1 MDEKILKWIADY
13 SVGSIGKEDWLCL
26 KRWVEEK
33 PEHKVIFE
41 DYLRVYRNAH
51 EIGFM
56 EKMDPE
62 RSWRALERKR
72 RRRHRIMMVRW
83 MVAAS
88 IVFSGAV
95 CMWLLLAKNGSRE
108 NIPVAKALPG
118 KAAVKLFMADGRS
131 VTLSKEQSID
141 LIEKDGT
148 KIRKD
153 TAKSLV
159 YGTENIVGKS
169 VLHTL
174 EVPVGGEFE
183 LALADGSRVWLNS
196 TTKFRYPTYFTGKTR
211 EVFVEGEAF
220 FSVAKNADS
229 PFIVHAGGVQV
240 KVLGTEFNLSAYPGE
255 NTVTTL
261 AKGEVEVVGESD
273 KVSLQPGEQAI
284 WNNGLKSIEVHTVD
298 VSIYSSWIKGVFE
311 FENIPLLAITRQ
323 LSRWYGVTF
332 RFEDSSLAER
342 RFTGGIKKYMPL
354 IQSLEII
361 EKTTNV
367 VCEITDE
374 DIIVRSR

>member
-1 MDEKILKWIADY
+1 MDENILKWIADY
-13 SVGSIGKEDWLCL
+13 SEGSIGKEDRLRL
-26 KRWVEEK
+26 KRWVDEK
-33 PEHKVIFE
+33 PEHKVIFD

-56 EKMDPE
+56 EKMDSE
-62 RSWRALERKR
+62 RSWRALERKLR
-72 RRRHRIMMVRW
+72 RGHRMMVVRW

-88 IVFSGAV
+88 VVFGGAV
-95 CMWLLLAKNGSRE
+95 SGWLLLAKNGGRE
-108 NIPVAKALPG
+108 NVPVAEAIPG
-118 KAAVKLFMADGRS
+118 KAAVKLFMADGKS
-131 VTLSKEQSID
+131 VTLSENQSFD

-148 KIRKD
+148 EIRKD
-153 TAKSLV
+153 TAKGLV
-159 YGTENIVGKS
+159 YGAEKIVEKS

-174 EVPVGGEFE
+174 DVPVGGEFE
-183 LALADGSRVWLNS
+183 LILADGSRVWLNS
-196 TTKFRYPTYFTGKTR
+196 MTKFRYPTQFTGKTR

-229 PFIVHAGGVQV
+229 PFIVHTGGVRV

-255 NTVTTL
+255 KTVTTL
-261 AKGEVEVVGESD
+261 AKGKVEVAGESD

-284 WNNGLKSIEVHTVD
+284 WNNGLKNIEVKTVD
-298 VSIYSSWIKGVFE
+298 VSLYSSWIKGVFE
-311 FENIPLLAITRQ
+311 FENISLQAITRQ

-332 RFEDSSLAER
+332 QFEDCGCAER
-342 RFTGGIKKYMPL
+342 CFTGGIKKYVPL

-367 VCEITDE
+367 VFKITGRN
-374 DIIVRSR
+374 IIVRSR

>member
-1 MDEKILKWIADY
+1 MDENILKWIADY
-13 SVGSIGKEDWLCL
+13 SEGSIGEEDWLRL

-33 PEHKVIFE
+33 PEHRVIFD

-56 EKMDPE
+56 EKMDAE
-62 RSWRALERKR
+62 RSWRALERKLR
-72 RRRHRIMMVRW
+72 RGHRMMVVRW

-88 IVFSGAV
+88 VVFGGAV
-95 CMWLLLAKNGSRE
+95 GGWLLLAKNGARE
-108 NIPVAKALPG
+108 NVPVAEAIPG
-118 KAAVKLFMADGRS
+118 KAAVKLFMADGKS
-131 VTLSKEQSID
+131 VTLSENQSLD

-148 KIRKD
+148 EIRKD
-153 TAKSLV
+153 TAKGLV
-159 YGTENIVGKS
+159 YGAENVVEKS

-174 EVPVGGEFE
+174 DVPVGGEFE
-183 LALADGSRVWLNS
+183 LTLADGSRVWLNS
-196 TTKFRYPTYFTGKTR
+196 MTKFRYPTHFTGTTR

-220 FSVAKNADS
+220 FSVKKDADR
-229 PFIVHAGGVQV
+229 PFIVHTGGVRV

-255 NTVTTL
+255 KTVTTL
-261 AKGEVEVVGESD
+261 AAGKVEVAGESD

-284 WNNGLKSIEVHTVD
+284 WNNDLKNIEVKAVD
-298 VSIYSSWIKGVFE
+298 AALYSSWIKGVFE
-311 FENIPLLAITRQ
+311 FENISLLAITRQ

-332 RFEDSSLAER
+332 QFEDCSCAER
-342 RFTGGIKKYMPL
+342 CFTGGIKKYVPL

-367 VCEITDE
+367 VFKITGKN
-374 DIIVRSR
+374 IIVRSR